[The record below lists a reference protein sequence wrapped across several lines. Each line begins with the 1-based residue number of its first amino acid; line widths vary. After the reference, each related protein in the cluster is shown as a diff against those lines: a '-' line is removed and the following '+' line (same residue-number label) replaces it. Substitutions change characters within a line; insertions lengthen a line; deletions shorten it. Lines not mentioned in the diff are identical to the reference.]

1 MKWRDYRK
9 SDNVD
14 DRRGMSGTGKAVL
27 GGGGL
32 IGIVAFL
39 LMTFGGEQGQQIGN
53 IINQMQP
60 TQQETTVEGAKELTP
75 EQKEIGDFANAV
87 FAMTEDT

>member
-27 GGGGL
+27 GGGGV
-32 IGIVAFL
+32 IGIIAFL
-39 LMTFGGEQGQQIGN
+39 LMTFGGERATN
-53 IINQMQP
+53 W
-60 TQQETTVEGAKELTP
+60 
-75 EQKEIGDFANAV
+75 
-87 FAMTEDT
+87 

>member
-32 IGIVAFL
+32 IGIIAFL
-39 LMTFGGEQGQQIGN
+39 LVTFGGEQGQQIGN

-60 TQQETTVEGAKELTP
+60 A
-75 EQKEIGDFANAV
+75 
-87 FAMTEDT
+87 

>member
-32 IGIVAFL
+32 IGIIAFL
-39 LMTFGGEQGQQIGN
+39 LVTFGGEQGQQIGN

-60 TQQETTVEGAKELTP
+60 AQQETQVQGATELTP